1 MVKAKEGT
9 NVQLSPNIPCA
20 FKLAGCYWKVIET
33 EAFYD
38 QGMCYPEEHTIRIRK
53 ELPKQAK
60 ETTFYHELVHAIL
73 FTMGE
78 TNHDE
83 KYVDTFGAFLHQY
96 NESKMS
102 RPQSME
108 S

>member
-1 MVKAKEGT
+1 MVEKVQKP
-9 NVQLSPNIPCA
+9 NVQLTANIPKA

-33 EAFYD
+33 EGFYD
-38 QGMCYPEEHTIRIRK
+38 QGMCYPEEHLIRVRK

-83 KYVDTFGAFLHQY
+83 KYVDTFGAFLHQF
-96 NESKMS
+96 NESKVK
-102 RPQSME
+102 
-108 S
+108 